1 MKKKYLPLFFI
12 LPTIIVFLFE
22 FLYPIAYTFFLS
34 FYNVKL
40 LENKFEFIGLQNY
53 VLLFSNSALLFNIL
67 KNTLIWTFGSTLTVF
82 GFGMLV
88 ALLLYDPKIRFKKVL
103 RSIFIIPWSFSMVG
117 IMTWRWLFS
126 TDYGMFNEILKSI
139 KLIDEYIP
147 WLESTQYSIWATI
160 IFNIWHMFPYAMV
173 MILAGLE
180 SIPIT
185 LYEAAELDGASST
198 KKFFYI
204 TLPQLKATLA
214 VSSLLY
220 MIWTLNTIVPYVL
233 VPGSGTTEVL
243 ATYIYKT
250 FFLSFNFGLGSAAAT
265 LLFILTLLITIFY
278 LKMLKLEW

>member
-1 MKKKYLPLFFI
+1 
-12 LPTIIVFLFE
+12 
-22 FLYPIAYTFFLS
+22 
-34 FYNVKL
+34 L
-40 LENKFEFIGLQNY
+40 LENKFEFVGLQNY
-53 VLLFSNSALLFNIL
+53 ILFFSNFVSLFNIL

-88 ALLLYDPKIRFKKVL
+88 ALLLYDPKIRFKKVF

-126 TDYGMFNEILKSI
+126 TDYGMFNEILRSM
-139 KLIDEYIP
+139 KLINEYIP

-180 SIPIT
+180 SIPTT
-185 LYEAAELDGASST
+185 LYEAAELDGASGM

-214 VSSLLY
+214 VSSSLY

-265 LLFILTLLITIFY
+265 LLFVLTLLITIFY

>member
-1 MKKKYLPLFFI
+1 
-12 LPTIIVFLFE
+12 
-22 FLYPIAYTFFLS
+22 
-34 FYNVKL
+34 
-40 LENKFEFIGLQNY
+40 
-53 VLLFSNSALLFNIL
+53 
-67 KNTLIWTFGSTLTVF
+67 
-82 GFGMLV
+82 MLV

>member
-1 MKKKYLPLFFI
+1 MKKKHLPFFFI

-22 FLYPIAYTFFLS
+22 FLYPIVYTFFLS

-40 LENKFEFIGLQNY
+40 LENKFEFVGLQNY
-53 VLLFSNSALLFNIL
+53 ILFFSNFVSLFNIL

-88 ALLLYDPKIRFKKVL
+88 ALLLYDPKIRFKKVF

-126 TDYGMFNEILKSI
+126 TDYGMFNEILRSM
-139 KLIDEYIP
+139 KLINEYIP

-180 SIPIT
+180 SIPTT
-185 LYEAAELDGASST
+185 LYEAAELDGASGM

-214 VSSLLY
+214 VSSSLY

-265 LLFILTLLITIFY
+265 LLFVLTLLITIFY